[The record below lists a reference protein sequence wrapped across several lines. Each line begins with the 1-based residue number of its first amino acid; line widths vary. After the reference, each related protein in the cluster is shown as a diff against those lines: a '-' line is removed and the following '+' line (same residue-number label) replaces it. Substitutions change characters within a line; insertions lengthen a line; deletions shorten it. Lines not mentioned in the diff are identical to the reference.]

1 MNIRHT
7 LAAALCAFAL
17 APAAH
22 AYTLDVVAA
31 NGNTVDTSF
40 STPDMLSIDFGLI
53 NTLPVTL
60 TLTRD
65 DSDLPLLAFNAIVR
79 NYIGLG
85 FESLTLTISGG
96 LFNTL
101 GSAGGTF
108 GSVATVT
115 GSHDSARITF
125 SGPEYVEAT
134 LGDWFLDGSHTDFVL
149 DIANAT
155 GPVTLTLTAAVP
167 EPGSWAM
174 MLAGLGLL
182 GAAVRRR
189 R

>member
-7 LAAALCAFAL
+7 FAAALCAFAL
-17 APAAH
+17 APAAQ
-22 AYTLDVVAA
+22 AYTLDIVEA
-31 NGNTVDTSF
+31 NGNSVNTSF
-40 STPDMLSIDFGLI
+40 ATPDMLSIDFGLI
-53 NTLPVTL
+53 NALPVTF

-65 DSDLPLLAFNAIVR
+65 ESDLAMLPFNAIVR

-85 FESLTLTISGG
+85 FESVQLTISGG
-96 LFNTL
+96 LFSVL

-115 GSHDSARITF
+115 GSYDIAHVSF

-134 LGDWFLDGSHTDFVL
+134 LGDWFLDGSQTDFVL

-155 GPVTLTLTAAVP
+155 GPVTLTLTAVVP

-182 GAAVRRR
+182 GAAVRKRR
-189 R
+189 

>member
-7 LAAALCAFAL
+7 LAAALCALAL
-17 APAAH
+17 SPAAH
-22 AYTLDVVAA
+22 AYTLDIVEA
-31 NGNTVDTSF
+31 NGNTVGTGFATS
-40 STPDMLSIDFGLI
+40 DMLSVEFDLI
-53 NTLPVTL
+53 NTLPVTF

-65 DSDLPLLAFNAIVR
+65 ESDLPMLPFNAIVR

-115 GSHDSARITF
+115 GSHDSARISF

-134 LGDWFLDGSHTDFVL
+134 LGDWFLDGSQADFVL

-155 GPVTLTLTAAVP
+155 GPVTLTLAAVVP
-167 EPGSWAM
+167 EPEGWAL
-174 MLAGLGLL
+174 MLAGLGVL

>member
-1 MNIRHT
+1 MNIHHT

-22 AYTLDVVAA
+22 AYTLEVVAA

-65 DSDLPLLAFNAIVR
+65 ANDLAMLDFNAIVR

-85 FESLTLTISGG
+85 FERLELTVSGG
-96 LFNTL
+96 LFGVL

-115 GSHDSARITF
+115 GNQNGVRISF

-134 LGDWFLDGSHTDFVL
+134 LGDWFLDGSQTDFVL

-167 EPGSWAM
+167 EPESWTM

-182 GAAVRRR
+182 GALARRR

>member
-7 LAAALCAFAL
+7 LAAALCALAL

-22 AYTLDVVAA
+22 AYTLEVVAA

-65 DSDLPLLAFNAIVR
+65 NDLPLLPFNAIVR

-115 GSHDSARITF
+115 GSPDSARIAF
-125 SGPEYVEAT
+125 SGPEYVEAA
-134 LGDWFLDGSHTDFVL
+134 LGDWFLDGSRTDFVL

-167 EPGSWAM
+167 EPESWAM

>member
-31 NGNTVDTSF
+31 NGNIVDTSF

-53 NTLPVTL
+53 NTLPVTF

-65 DSDLPLLAFNAIVR
+65 DSDLPMLPFNAIVR

-125 SGPEYVEAT
+125 SGPEYVEAA
-134 LGDWFLDGSHTDFVL
+134 LGDWFLDGSQTDFVL

-155 GPVTLTLTAAVP
+155 GPVTLTLAAAVP
-167 EPGSWAM
+167 EPEGWAM
-174 MLAGLGLL
+174 MLAGMGLL

>member
-7 LAAALCAFAL
+7 LAVALCALAL
-17 APAAH
+17 SPSAH
-22 AYTLDVVAA
+22 AYTLDVAA
-31 NGNTVDTSF
+31 TNGNIIDSSF
-40 STPDMLSIDFGLI
+40 STPDMLSIDFGLN

-65 DSDLPLLAFNAIVR
+65 DGDLPLLNFNAIVR

-96 LFNTL
+96 LFHTL
-101 GSAGGTF
+101 GSAGGSF

-115 GSHDSARITF
+115 AHPDGARIAF
-125 SGPEYVEAT
+125 SGPEYYEAT
-134 LGDWFLDGSHTDFVL
+134 LGDWFLDGSQTDFVL

-155 GPVTLTLTAAVP
+155 GPVTLTLAAVVP
-167 EPGSWAM
+167 EPEGWAL
-174 MLAGLGLL
+174 MLAGLGVL

>member
-22 AYTLDVVAA
+22 AYTLDIVEA
-31 NGNTVDTSF
+31 NGNTVGTGF
-40 STPDMLSIDFGLI
+40 ATPDMLSLEFDLI
-53 NTLPVTL
+53 NTLPVTF

-65 DSDLPLLAFNAIVR
+65 ESDLPMLPFNAIVR
-79 NYIGLG
+79 NFIGLG
-85 FESLTLTISGG
+85 FENLQLTISGG

-101 GSAGGTF
+101 GTAGGTF

-115 GSHDSARITF
+115 GSYDSARVSF

-134 LGDWFLDGSHTDFVL
+134 LGDWFLDGSQTDFVL
-149 DIANAT
+149 DIANAR
-155 GPVTLTLTAAVP
+155 GPVTLTLAAVVP
-167 EPGSWAM
+167 EAESWAM

-182 GAAVRRR
+182 GAVARRR

>member
-22 AYTLDVVAA
+22 AYTLDIVAA

-65 DSDLPLLAFNAIVR
+65 EGDLPMLDFNAIVR
-79 NYIGLG
+79 NYIGFG

-101 GSAGGTF
+101 GSAGATF

-115 GSHDSARITF
+115 GSFDTARISF

-134 LGDWFLDGSHTDFVL
+134 LGDWFLDGSQTDFVL

-155 GPVTLTLTAAVP
+155 GPVTLTLP
-167 EPGSWAM
+167 PWCPSPK
-174 MLAGLGLL
+174 AGP
-182 GAAVRRR
+182 
-189 R
+189 

>member
-7 LAAALCAFAL
+7 IAAALCAFAL
-17 APAAH
+17 VPAAN
-22 AYTLDVVAA
+22 AYTLAVVEA
-31 NGNTVDTSF
+31 NGNSVDTSF

-65 DSDLPLLAFNAIVR
+65 DSDLPMLNFNAIVR

-115 GSHDSARITF
+115 GSPDSARITF

-134 LGDWFLDGSHTDFVL
+134 LGDWFLDGSQTDFVL

-155 GPVTLTLTAAVP
+155 SPITLTLATAVP
-167 EPGSWAM
+167 EPEGWAL